1 MFKMTASKA
10 AKAAGFTSLKQV
22 QEIGGESQQ
31 TLGNW
36 YKNQWLRFDIHLLG
50 CAVKIGLITT
60 YNNFGGIMENEYLL
74 ELNFDDG
81 ISPVWVE
88 KHHPSSV
95 EEAKSIV
102 QRAIIENHL
111 FSYAELYETKLIELD

>member
-1 MFKMTASKA
+1 MTASKA

-36 YKNQWLRFDIHLLG
+36 YKNEKHPERFDIYLLG

-60 YNNFGGIMENEYLL
+60 TERN
-74 ELNFDDG
+74 
-81 ISPVWVE
+81 
-88 KHHPSSV
+88 
-95 EEAKSIV
+95 
-102 QRAIIENHL
+102 
-111 FSYAELYETKLIELD
+111 

>member
-1 MFKMTASKA
+1 MTASKA

-36 YKNQWLRFDIHLLG
+36 FKNKPLCFDIHLLG

-60 YNNFGGIMENEYLL
+60 T
-74 ELNFDDG
+74 
-81 ISPVWVE
+81 E
-88 KHHPSSV
+88 K
-95 EEAKSIV
+95 
-102 QRAIIENHL
+102 
-111 FSYAELYETKLIELD
+111 D